1 MTENLLIQLR
11 DKRVEELEIRLK
23 SMEDLIKRPVSD
35 QSLGSVDADFRNGS
49 ERPKAT
55 PFSNRSEAETYDP
68 SSNLNAAS
76 TTAGVN
82 SQILD
87 FGLPSP
93 GGRCES
99 TTHFST
105 LKVCSSVL
113 QLSR

>member
-35 QSLGSVDADFRNGS
+35 QSFGSIDADFRNDS
-49 ERPKAT
+49 RRPKAL
-55 PFSNRSEAETYDP
+55 PAESSDS
-68 SSNLNAAS
+68 SSNLNAAF
-76 TTAGVN
+76 TTAGEN
-82 SQILD
+82 SQASD

-99 TTHFST
+99 TAHFSNLT
-105 LKVCSSVL
+105 VSSSVL
-113 QLSR
+113 HCGR